1 MVLYQLD
8 LARIIQVYIVQGSI
22 GVFFLILAYKI
33 LKRDTKRLNVIFSCF
48 YLSVAAG
55 VFVNFIY
62 VPLTIEAIVLV
73 LYYITIFFFLFAPIF
88 FVVLELILLKSEK
101 VITTAKQ
108 LTLIIIYGIVL
119 LCMVFIPNGVTIN
132 ASTEWRPVWSVPYF
146 IYTAIVITIGAIG
159 PTLYLSSKIYKE
171 FEDEKLK
178 KKWGYFMIG
187 LCGLIVLLYGTL
199 VSNTLNDQTF
209 RTIWAIISLVMI
221 TIPPYLVYYGVGKE
235 LEAE

>member
-8 LARIIQVYIVQGSI
+8 TARFIQVYIVQGSI
-22 GVFFLILAYKI
+22 GIFFLILAYTI
-33 LKRDTKRLNVIFSCF
+33 LKRDTKRLNLIFSCF

-88 FVVLELILLKSEK
+88 LVVLELILLKSEK
-101 VITTAKQ
+101 VINTTKQ
-108 LTLIIIYGIVL
+108 LTIILIYAIVL
-119 LCMVFIPNGVTIN
+119 LCMIFIPNGVTIN
-132 ASTEWRPVWSVPYF
+132 ARTEWMPVWSVPYF
-146 IYTAIVITIGAIG
+146 IYTVIVVSVGAIG
-159 PTLYLSSKIYKE
+159 PGLYYSSQIYKK

-178 KKWGYFMIG
+178 KKWRYFIIG
-187 LCGLIVLLYGTL
+187 LCGLYVLFYGTL
-199 VSNTLNDQTF
+199 VSNTLNLQTF
-209 RTIWAIISLVMI
+209 RTIWAIISLVLI